1 MSQYY
6 GNQYNPYGNYGGYQ
20 STVAPSYPTVQPTTN
35 KIYVTSLEDALQRY
49 ASPNSTMI
57 YILQD
62 ESVLFEVYTDP
73 QGKKM
78 PRVKKLVDF
87 TPESGG
93 GGYVSRTEFDELK
106 NKLEAFIAK
115 GAVSNE

>member
-1 MSQYY
+1 MSQNYY
-6 GNQYNPYGNYGGYQ
+6 GNYPYGGGYN
-20 STVAPSYPTVQPTTN
+20 APNYQAVQPTTN
-35 KIYVTSLEDALQRY
+35 KIYVTSIEDAMQRY

-57 YILQD
+57 YVLQD

-93 GGYVSRTEFDELK
+93 GGYVSHTEFEELK
-106 NKLEAFIAK
+106 NKLEAFISK